1 MFPLG
6 TVPLLPDACEPVS
19 VNTGVTAVSPVDG
32 VVVTGAEVDGAKV
45 VVVVVVDTESGV
57 TALLADE
64 YEPVPTLVTAATL
77 KRYDVP
83 FDNPVTVAL
92 VAVRVP
98 SVKVVHVPLSAES

>member
-1 MFPLG
+1 
-6 TVPLLPDACEPVS
+6 LLLDPCEPVP
-19 VNTGVTAVSPVDG
+19 VDTGATAVPSVDG
-32 VVVTGAEVDGAKV
+32 VLDTGAEVDGAKV
-45 VVVVVVDTESGV
+45 VVVDTEPGV

-98 SVKVVHVPLSAES
+98 SLKAVHVPLSAES